1 MHTEPIELLLLQQQQ
16 IITSL
21 IDPVVFISLYIITA
35 GIKDSDDRVISQ
47 PIACP
52 QATQPLPEKE
62 VNWYRRLLELSR
74 DFFLVP

>member
-1 MHTEPIELLLLQQQQ
+1 MHTEPIELLSLQQQQ

-21 IDPVVFISLYIITA
+21 IEPVVFISLYIITA

-52 QATQPLPEKE
+52 QAG
-62 VNWYRRLLELSR
+62 
-74 DFFLVP
+74 

>member
-1 MHTEPIELLLLQQQQ
+1 MKPSVYFSSDELCTLSQLSLLLLQQQQ

-35 GIKDSDDRVISQ
+35 GMKDSDDRVISQ

-52 QATQPLPEKE
+52 QAG
-62 VNWYRRLLELSR
+62 
-74 DFFLVP
+74 

>member
-1 MHTEPIELLLLQQQQ
+1 MKPFVHFSSDELCTLSQLSLLLLQQQQ

-52 QATQPLPEKE
+52 QAG
-62 VNWYRRLLELSR
+62 
-74 DFFLVP
+74 

>member
-1 MHTEPIELLLLQQQQ
+1 MHTEPIEFLLLQQQQQ

-21 IDPVVFISLYIITA
+21 IDPVAFISLYIITV

-52 QATQPLPEKE
+52 QAG
-62 VNWYRRLLELSR
+62 
-74 DFFLVP
+74 